1 MRKSGFYPK
10 LAWGNIVRNRQFY
23 VPYLLTL
30 GGTAAAF
37 YIIGALA
44 GARDLPVM
52 TRYIYLSMFMTFG
65 LSSSPSSP

>member
-30 GGTAAAF
+30 GVPPRPSTSSGPWREPG
-37 YIIGALA
+37 IC
-44 GARDLPVM
+44 
-52 TRYIYLSMFMTFG
+52 LS
-65 LSSSPSSP
+65 